1 MNQFSLPALNSGAL
15 RGALY
20 MVLAGICFAGA
31 NAITFT
37 ITNQLGFLPQS
48 DTFWQYAIALVLSLP
63 FVLRHGIK
71 GLRTSH
77 PGLHIVRVVLSAL
90 GVQAFVM
97 SLAQGTPIWQVIAL
111 VMTAPFFVLLGAVVF
126 LKETVTPARWIAA
139 GFGFVGAIVVSELWT
154 TGISKAT
161 LLPVAAALL
170 WGASSLMTKYLT
182 RTEAAPTITL
192 WLLVLLTPINAG
204 LSYHAGFEWPTTQIW
219 AYLLVAGAIMM
230 AAQYLLTW
238 SYAAAD
244 ATFVQPFDDLKL
256 VSNIVI
262 YGLVFGYWPDGNLW
276 LGIAL
281 ILGASL
287 YLLVSSRG
295 RTVTAVPA

>member
-1 MNQFSLPALNSGAL
+1 MNQFTFPSMTSGGF

-20 MVLAGICFAGA
+20 MVLAGICFASA
-31 NAITFT
+31 NAITFI
-37 ITNQLGFLPQS
+37 ITNQLQFKPQS
-48 DTFWQYAIALVLSLP
+48 DTFWQYAIALVFSLP
-63 FVLRHGIK
+63 FVLRHGLS
-71 GLRTSH
+71 GLKTAH
-77 PGLHIVRVVLSAL
+77 PVLHILRVILSAL
-90 GVQAFVM
+90 GVLAFVM
-97 SLAQGTPIWQVIAL
+97 SLKSGMPIWQVIAL
-111 VMTAPFFVLLGAVVF
+111 VMTAPLFVLLGAALF

-139 GFGFVGAIVVSELWT
+139 TIGLGGAIVVSELWT
-154 TGISKAT
+154 TGITTVT
-161 LLPVAAALL
+161 LLPIAAALL

-182 RTEAAPTITL
+182 RTEPAPTVTL

-204 LSYHAGFEWPTTQIW
+204 LSLQAGFELPSLQILTW
-219 AYLLVAGAIMM
+219 LLVAGVIMM

-244 ATFVQPFDDLKL
+244 AAFVQPFDDLKL

-262 YGLVFGYWPDGNLW
+262 YGFAFGYWPTGNIW

-287 YLLVSSRG
+287 FLLLSSRG
-295 RTVTAVPA
+295 HEGSAVPA